1 MLEAILFDFDG
12 TLVDFVQSDIEGAKA
27 AGLMTLL
34 LTNSKNKQSEKTDYA
49 VKSITALIE
58 LLEQLTS
65 QPDTR

>member
-34 LTNSKNKQSEKTDYA
+34 LTNGKNKQSEKTDYA

-65 QPDTR
+65 QPATR